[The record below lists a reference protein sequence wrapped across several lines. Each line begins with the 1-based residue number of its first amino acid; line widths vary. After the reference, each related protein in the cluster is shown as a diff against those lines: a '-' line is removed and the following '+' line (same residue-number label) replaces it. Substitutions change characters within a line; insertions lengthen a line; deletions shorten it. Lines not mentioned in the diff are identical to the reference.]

1 MKGLGERYIRV
12 LPYERFGRKVHQSVT
27 LKVGEKGTSEC
38 YLMKGLGER
47 YIRVLPYERVGRKIH
62 QSVTL

>member
-12 LPYERFGRKVHQSVT
+12 LPYERLGRKVPQSVT
-27 LKVGEKGTSEC
+27 LNVGEKSTPEC

-47 YIRVLPYERVGRKIH
+47 YIRVL
-62 QSVTL
+62 S

>member
-1 MKGLGERYIRV
+1 M

-47 YIRVLPYERVGRKIH
+47 YIRLLPYEMFGRKVP

>member
-1 MKGLGERYIRV
+1 MKNLGERYIRL
-12 LPYERFGRKVHQSVT
+12 LPYEMLGRKVHQSVT
-27 LKVGEKGTSEC
+27 LKIGDKGTSDC

-47 YIRVLPYERVGRKIH
+47 YIRVLPYEMLERKVR

>member
-1 MKGLGERYIRV
+1 MKGFGERYARL

-38 YLMKGLGER
+38 YLMKSWGGK
-47 YIRVLPYERVGRKIH
+47 VH
-62 QSVTL
+62 QCVTL